1 MNEEKIYMDRITTS
15 GNIKDLPTVLSVA
28 EACQQLRVSKWT
40 LYKLMHSHQLESI
53 RIRRRRLIPLTAIQD
68 LVSRLSDEGIT

>member
-1 MNEEKIYMDRITTS
+1 MDTITS
-15 GNIKDLPTVLSVA
+15 GNLEITPTVLTVT

-40 LYKLMHSHQLESI
+40 LYKLMHSRQLESI
-53 RIRRRRLIPLTAIQD
+53 RIRRRRLIPLSAIQD